1 MSMKDLPDDNPEL
14 TAAPIKLGTKLA
26 VTDSLRIA
34 VAVLR
39 VPYVLSMESGGWA
52 RFRVYGPNNYIRL
65 TVIETLALSG
75 WDRERNPLRGAWR
88 TVTIPVPAGHH
99 VEYQAFVGDVELIT
113 FEYM

>member
-1 MSMKDLPDDNPEL
+1 MSTKDLPDDNPEL

-34 VAVLR
+34 VALLN
-39 VPYVLSMESGGWA
+39 VPYKQSMESGGWA

-65 TVIETLALSG
+65 NVCETLSLSG
-75 WDRERNPLRGAWR
+75 WDRELNNGVGAWR

-99 VEYQAFVGDVELIT
+99 VEYQAFRGDVSLIT
-113 FEYM
+113 FEYV